1 MTTIAAWSG
10 PRNISTAMMRAWENR
25 GDCAVSDEPLYA
37 HYLHATQLDHPGRDE
52 VIAAGDTDW
61 RRVVHRLTGP
71 APDGRALWYQKHM
84 THHLLPGIDTAWV
97 HRLVNVFLIRDPVLV
112 VASYLK
118 SRAHVAAADIGLVQ
132 QARLFDAL
140 ADGRGYAPPVID
152 AERFLRD
159 PRGQL
164 QALCAAL
171 GVDFSVRML
180 SWPPGPRASD
190 GVWAPYWYDAVWNST
205 GFEPPRERTV
215 RLDGDAL
222 RAAQTCRA
230 AYERLRAHAM

>member
-1 MTTIAAWSG
+1 
-10 PRNISTAMMRAWENR
+10 
-25 GDCAVSDEPLYA
+25 
-37 HYLHATQLDHPGRDE
+37 
-52 VIAAGDTDW
+52 
-61 RRVVHRLTGP
+61 
-71 APDGRALWYQKHM
+71 
-84 THHLLPGIDTAWV
+84 
-97 HRLVNVFLIRDPVLV
+97 
-112 VASYLK
+112 
-118 SRAHVAAADIGLVQ
+118 VAAADIGLVQ
-132 QARLFDAL
+132 QARHFDAL
-140 ADGRGYAPPVID
+140 ADRLGYAPPVID

-159 PRGQL
+159 PRGQM